1 MRSFELIMKA
11 AFAFGVALIIA
22 WLCCG
27 CKTIQTVVETHEV
40 YVHDTTLQVDSIY
53 QDRYHTIYAKGDT
66 IYKVDSVFLYKY
78 KYIDK
83 DVEVFVHDSIPY
95 VVEVEKPVR
104 YRSGF
109 DKFCVWNSIILW
121 IILAIGIAIWI
132 LLKMWLKICLQGEW
146 RLGIQRQRI

>member
-1 MRSFELIMKA
+1 MMNFDLIIKA
-11 AFAFGVALIIA
+11 AFAFAVALLIA
-22 WLCCG
+22 CAVSG

-40 YVHDTTLQVDSIY
+40 YVHDTTQLVDSIF
-53 QDRYHTIYAKGDT
+53 QDRYHTIYQNGDT
-66 IYKVDSVFLYKY
+66 IFKVDSVFLYKY
-78 KYIDK
+78 KYLNR
-83 DVEVFVHDSIPY
+83 DVEVFIHDSIPY

-132 LLKMWLKICLQGEW
+132 LVKIYW
-146 RLGIQRQRI
+146 KK